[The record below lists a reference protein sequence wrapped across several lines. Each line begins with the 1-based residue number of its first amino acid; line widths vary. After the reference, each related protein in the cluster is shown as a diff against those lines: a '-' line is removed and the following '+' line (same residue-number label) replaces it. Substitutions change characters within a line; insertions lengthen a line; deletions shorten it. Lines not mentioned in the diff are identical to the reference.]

1 MAYNHGEAE
10 RDWKEYVKKRT
21 QELKAVGCPDEW
33 IEKVIALDRKD
44 FNKERSFL
52 EHEDITEEGYFIKYP
67 VYTTQEINTI
77 EDIFDH
83 IADPELFAYL
93 KKADNIMLNIILL
106 QVKDYEIKDI
116 AKKLKL
122 TKNAVYKRIR
132 VFRKNLPKKG

>member
-1 MAYNHGEAE
+1 MAKKHGLVVP
-10 RDWKEYVKKRT
+10 WT
-21 QELKAVGCPDEW
+21 IELSKDETIPD
-33 IEKVIALDRKD
+33 
-44 FNKERSFL
+44 
-52 EHEDITEEGYFIKYP
+52 FINYP